1 MGSSKGTIEECSD
14 YFRDLSS
21 LQVLN
26 FLVICYLSQYVA
38 QKLVTC
44 PKLKGQADKF
54 IDHYAYQLQFKPG
67 ALCSGICP
75 SIYCSVKKGYLRKQV

>member
-38 QKLVTC
+38 QNLVRC

-54 IDHYAYQLQFKPG
+54 IEHYAYQLQFKPG

-75 SIYCSVKKGYLRKQV
+75 

>member
-1 MGSSKGTIEECSD
+1 VIIFSRH
-14 YFRDLSS
+14 RDLSS

-38 QKLVTC
+38 QNLVRC

-75 SIYCSVKKGYLRKQV
+75 